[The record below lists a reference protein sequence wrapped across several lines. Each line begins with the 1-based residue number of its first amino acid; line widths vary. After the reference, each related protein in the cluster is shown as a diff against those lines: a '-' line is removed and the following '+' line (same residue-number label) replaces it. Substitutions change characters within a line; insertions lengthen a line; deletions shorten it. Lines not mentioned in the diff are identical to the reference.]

1 MFCCC
6 LTPNE
11 ISRAHHVYVVLQ
23 QPALLL
29 GRNDTNANSLLTVNL
44 FCRMQ
49 KMFDILQEQ
58 TEMIKEISRR
68 NEERSQREKDE
79 VPKESGMRSLFGFP

>member
-1 MFCCC
+1 M
-6 LTPNE
+6 LIMSIWSPTT
-11 ISRAHHVYVVLQ
+11 SSVVGAQ
-23 QPALLL
+23 IN
-29 GRNDTNANSLLTVNL
+29 GTNTTLTVNL

-79 VPKESGMRSLFGFP
+79 VPKESGAGMMSLFGFP

>member
-1 MFCCC
+1 MEKRDEC
-6 LTPNE
+6 LKGAQIN
-11 ISRAHHVYVVLQ
+11 S
-23 QPALLL
+23 
-29 GRNDTNANSLLTVNL
+29 TNATLTVNL

-58 TEMIKEISRR
+58 TEMITEISRR

-79 VPKESGMRSLFGFP
+79 VPKESGVGMKSLFGFP